1 MTQKKLLGHI
11 VADYNGNMTDTFN
24 DCPACGMSNT
34 YLDSN
39 LWVCPDCCH
48 EWTPETFNN
57 ESIPT
62 APCKDANG
70 NILNNGDAVIL
81 IKDLKVKGSS
91 LTIKGGT
98 KIKNIRIV
106 EGEHDID
113 CKINGQNLMLKSVFL
128 KKI

>member
-1 MTQKKLLGHI
+1 MSQKKLLGRM
-11 VADYNGNMTDTFN
+11 VAVYNGNMSDTFN
-24 DCPACGMSNT
+24 NCPLCRMSNT
-34 YLDSN
+34 YLDAN
-39 LWVCPDCCH
+39 LWICPDCSH
-48 EWTPETFNN
+48 EWTPETVKN
-57 ESIPT
+57 ELTPT

-70 NILNNGDAVIL
+70 NILNNGDTVIL

-91 LTIKGGT
+91 LIIKGGT

-106 EGEHDID
+106 EGDHDID